1 MSTCEKFKYL
11 LYPPTDC
18 QQSIWNSM
26 CINAMIRCY
35 EKERDLE
42 KPSVVVSKDTTNNK
56 GAYNER
62 VNNQP

>member
-11 LYPPTDC
+11 LYHTVDG
-18 QQSIWNSM
+18 QQTIWNNI

-42 KPSVVVSKDTTNNK
+42 KPSVVVGKDTTNNK
-56 GAYNER
+56 DAYKECIT
-62 VNNQP
+62 NQP

>member
-11 LYPPTDC
+11 LFQPTDG

-35 EKERDLE
+35 EKDLE
-42 KPSVVVSKDTTNNK
+42 KPSVVVGKDTTNNK
-56 GAYNER
+56 GAYKECIT
-62 VNNQP
+62 NQP